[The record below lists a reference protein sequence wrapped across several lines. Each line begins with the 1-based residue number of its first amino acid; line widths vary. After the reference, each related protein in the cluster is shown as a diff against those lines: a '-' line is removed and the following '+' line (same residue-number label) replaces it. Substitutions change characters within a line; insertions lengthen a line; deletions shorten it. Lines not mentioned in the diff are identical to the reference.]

1 MVKIKNKTWNKLVR
15 DKIPGIIELN
25 GGRAEIELIT
35 DSGRKLELLKD
46 KLVEEATE
54 VKKCGQDGLIE
65 ECADVLTV
73 LESIIEAS
81 GLDWEYVEQMQAEKD
96 QERGRFEK
104 GIILKTTKGK

>member
-1 MVKIKNKTWNKLVR
+1 VVKIKNKTWNKLVR
-15 DKIPGIIELN
+15 DKIPEIIELN
-25 GGRAEIELIT
+25 GGQAEIEAIK
-35 DSGRKLELLKD
+35 DPDEKLVWLKN
-46 KLVEEATE
+46 KLVEEAKE

-81 GLDWEYVEQMQAEKD
+81 GLDWEYVEKIQKEKD

-104 GIILKTTKGK
+104 GIILKTTKEK

>member
-15 DKIPGIIELN
+15 DKIPEVIELN
-25 GGRAEIELIT
+25 GGRAEIEMIS
-35 DSGRKLELLKD
+35 DPAEKLEWLKN
-46 KLVEEATE
+46 KLVEEAKE
-54 VKKCGQDGLIE
+54 VKKCRQDGLIE

-81 GLDWEYVEQMQAEKD
+81 GLNWEYVEQMQEEKD